1 MLTMVVMVLIVV
13 VIMIVVLRMKELI
26 SVMGLVAGLLYK
38 YS

>member
-1 MLTMVVMVLIVV
+1 MLTMVVMVL
-13 VIMIVVLRMKELI
+13 IVVLRMKELI